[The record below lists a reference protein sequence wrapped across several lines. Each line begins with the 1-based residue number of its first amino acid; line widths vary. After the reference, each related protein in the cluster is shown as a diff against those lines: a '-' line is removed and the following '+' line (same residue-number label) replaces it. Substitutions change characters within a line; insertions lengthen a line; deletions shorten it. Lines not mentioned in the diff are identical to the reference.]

1 MPYRRVAIR
10 ASRRE
15 DQPVLFALARRA
27 FGTAGGW
34 SDERT
39 VGVLDRETVFVAE
52 VEDGLAGYVALEPQD
67 DVVRID
73 QLLVSPEHEAE
84 GIGHQLVEWA
94 EGSAISRRARGLRI
108 VVEEDNAR
116 AVDFY
121 RRAGFVGVEPGLFE
135 LTLPQD

>member
-10 ASRRE
+10 ACRSD
-15 DQPVLFALARRA
+15 DQPALFALPRRS

-39 VGVLDRETVFVAE
+39 VSVLDRETVFVAE
-52 VEDGLAGYVALEPQD
+52 ADHGLAGYVALDPQD

-84 GIGHQLVEWA
+84 GVGHQLVEWA
-94 EGSAISRRARGLRI
+94 EGYAISRRARALQV
-108 VVEEDNAR
+108 VVEDDNAR
-116 AVDFY
+116 ALDFY
-121 RRAGFVGVEPGLFE
+121 RRAGFVGVEPGLLE
-135 LTLPQD
+135 LTLPQ